1 MRHYLVR
8 FSGEEAGN
16 EGRQQACRGELTLK
30 HLDSA
35 ARSRGRKAACKLAAA
50 ATAVSTIVLA
60 GCAGPTYGTGKPADQ
75 QLLQDVTG
83 ILSVG
88 PKDREPIDYSPRPG
102 IVKPPSTA
110 VLPPPQENVAM
121 NNPNW
126 PESPEQRL
134 ARIRAEATANQDN
147 PFYRS
152 SVIRDVNRGDGPRL
166 PPSDQFTE
174 GDRVRPA
181 ILSPGG
187 QRAQRQAY
195 EERRQLSQQGSPT
208 TRRYLS
214 DPPLDYRQP
223 APTAPAGDLGVE
235 EYKKERAA
243 KRAAKGGSGG
253 LRQLWP
259 W

>member
-1 MRHYLVR
+1 
-8 FSGEEAGN
+8 
-16 EGRQQACRGELTLK
+16 LK
-30 HLDSA
+30 HLDQA
-35 ARSRGRKAACKLAAA
+35 ARRPERRAVYRFASA
-50 ATAVSTIVLA
+50 ATAISAIVLS

-88 PKDREPIDYSPRPG
+88 PKDKEAINYNPRPG
-102 IVKPPSTA
+102 IVKPPSTTI
-110 VLPPPQENVAM
+110 LPPPQESVAA

-152 SVIRDVNRGDGPRL
+152 NVIRDVSPSGDGPRL
-166 PPSDQFTE
+166 RDDLTE

-187 QRAQRQAY
+187 QRAQRQAFQ
-195 EERRQLSQQGSPT
+195 ERRQISQQGSPT

-214 DPPLDYRQP
+214 EPPTEYRQP
-223 APTAPAGDLGVE
+223 AATAPAGDLGVE

-243 KRAAKGGSGG
+243 KRGEGS
-253 LRQLWP
+253 LRRLWP

>member
-1 MRHYLVR
+1 M
-8 FSGEEAGN
+8 
-16 EGRQQACRGELTLK
+16 CRGELTLK
-30 HLDSA
+30 HIDSA
-35 ARSRGRKAACKLAAA
+35 ARRPGRNAAFNVAAVI
-50 ATAVSTIVLA
+50 TALSAIVLA

-75 QLLQDVTG
+75 QLLEDVTG

-88 PKDREPIDYSPRPG
+88 PKDREVIDYKPRPG

-110 VLPPPQENVAM
+110 VLPPPQESVAA

-126 PESPEQRL
+126 PESPEERL

-152 SVIRDVNRGDGPRL
+152 NVIRDVNRSGDDPRL
-166 PPSDQFTE
+166 PTDQFTE
-174 GDRVRPA
+174 GDRVRPE
-181 ILSPGG
+181 ILSPGA
-187 QRAQRQAY
+187 QRAQRQAFA
-195 EERRQLSQQGSPT
+195 ERRQIAQQGSPN

-223 APTAPAGDLGVE
+223 APTAPAGELGVDE
-235 EYKKERAA
+235 EKKERAA
-243 KRAAKGGSGG
+243 KRAGSETGG
-253 LRQLWP
+253 LRRLWP